1 MVRLAL
7 EPRRSSSPLAREGRG
22 AGASGESGQDEG
34 RSLDGSI
41 EAKGRWPPGHHGAAG
56 HGGRGPNE
64 DLLDHNTKN

>member
-64 DLLDHNTKN
+64 DLLHHKIKI